1 MTVSVIR
8 TIILYAVILVMLRI
22 MGKRQI
28 SELQTS
34 ELVVTLLISNIAV
47 IPMQEPTLP
56 LISGVIPIMLLVGCE
71 IVISIIMMKSS
82 RFRGIVCGHPQ
93 VIIENG
99 VINQRKM
106 KVLRMTTEDL
116 TEQLRQEGVFSLSDV
131 EYAIVE
137 TNGNLSVLK
146 KLLKDS
152 VTAEQLGLNG
162 ERASFE
168 LVVISD
174 GELAEAAVRAGK
186 YGLKVVED
194 CGDCETLKN
203 GQIISARRLRDEMS
217 ILRRQDK
224 KLITARDA
232 RPATAKQILQ
242 GITRASL
249 QTKSFI
255 SAASFQET
263 TKVLTEAAINAKQ
276 DFLEGMKENVIVGH
290 LIPAGTGLRE
300 YNNLIVGN
308 INEMENANN

>member
-1 MTVSVIR
+1 MNNIPDCQQTIKEVEKMTVSVIR

-152 VTAEQLGLNG
+152 VTAEQLGLKG

-174 GELAEAAVRAGK
+174 GELAENSMRLCGVDRQWVENK
-186 YGLKVVED
+186 LKKSGISMKDVFIMTVNLEH
-194 CGDCETLKN
+194 GYS
-203 GQIISARRLRDEMS
+203 II
-217 ILRRQDK
+217 K
-224 KLITARDA
+224 KEI
-232 RPATAKQILQ
+232 
-242 GITRASL
+242 
-249 QTKSFI
+249 
-255 SAASFQET
+255 
-263 TKVLTEAAINAKQ
+263 
-276 DFLEGMKENVIVGH
+276 
-290 LIPAGTGLRE
+290 
-300 YNNLIVGN
+300 
-308 INEMENANN
+308 